1 MCIATLNKTVTVF
14 GLIRVAGKFFLNFA
28 NGGLE
33 ENNTM
38 KIER

>member
-1 MCIATLNKTVTVF
+1 MVF
-14 GLIRVAGKFFLNFA
+14 GLIRVTDKFFLNFA
-28 NGGLE
+28 NDGLE